1 MTWHADNYDNQF
13 GFVSR
18 GGDSL
23 IDLLDP
29 LPGER
34 VLDLGCGTGELAAKI
49 SERGATVIG
58 LDADESMVERARAR
72 FPHLE
77 FVHGDGH
84 QFSLG
89 RFDCVFSNAALH
101 WLTRPR
107 EVSACVRAALRIG
120 GRFVAEQ
127 GGAGNVAKT
136 IAALNAA
143 RGDVGFAPVSP
154 LPWYYPTV
162 GEHATLLESCGFRV
176 QVMIHFDRPSA
187 LDDCPDGI
195 VDWAQMFAGAYYDDL
210 PATQRPAFFAA
221 AARHG
226 RPLQRDDGITVIDYV
241 RLRWRAEAVGSDS
254 RALCSL

>member
-1 MTWHADNYDNQF
+1 MTWNATNYDNRF

-29 LPGER
+29 QPGER

-49 SERGATVIG
+49 AARGASVVG
-58 LDADESMVERARAR
+58 LDADRNMIEQARGR
-72 FPHLE
+72 FPEIE
-77 FVHGDGH
+77 FVVGDGH
-84 QFSLG
+84 DFSVG

-107 EVSACVRAALRIG
+107 AVTTSVRAALRTG

-127 GGAGNVAKT
+127 GGAGNVATT

-143 RGDVGFAPVSP
+143 RVDAGSPPVTP
-154 LPWYYPTV
+154 LPWYYPSV

-176 QVMIHFDRPSA
+176 QMMIHFDRPSP
-187 LDDCPDGI
+187 LEDCPNGI
-195 VDWAQMFAGAYYDDL
+195 VDWAQMFGGAYYGDL
-210 PATQRPAFFAA
+210 PKDRLPAFFAA
-221 AARHG
+221 AAQHG
-226 RPLQRDDGITVIDYV
+226 QPLVRDDGITVIDYV
-241 RLRWRAEAVGSDS
+241 RLRWRAEAIGPVAAEP
-254 RALCSL
+254 R

>member
-1 MTWHADNYDNQF
+1 MTWSAGTYDNQF

-29 LPGER
+29 QPGER

-49 SERGATVIG
+49 AERGATVVG
-58 LDADESMVERARAR
+58 LDADLNMVEQARAR

-77 FVHGDGH
+77 FVVGDGH
-84 QFSLG
+84 DFSIG
-89 RFDCVFSNAALH
+89 TFDCVFSNAALH

-107 EVSACVRAALRIG
+107 AVTASVRAALRIG

-127 GGAGNVAKT
+127 GGAGNVART
-136 IAALNAA
+136 IAALDAA
-143 RGDVGFAPVSP
+143 RVDSGYAPVSP
-154 LPWYYPTV
+154 VPWYYPTA
-162 GEHATLLESCGFRV
+162 GEHATLLESFGFRV
-176 QVMIHFDRPSA
+176 RTMFHFDRPSP

-195 VDWAQMFAGAYYDDL
+195 VDWAKMFGGAYHDDI
-210 PATQRPAFFAA
+210 AEAQRPAFFADV
-221 AARHG
+221 ARHG

-241 RLRWRAEAVGSDS
+241 RLRWRAELREVEE
-254 RALCSL
+254 L